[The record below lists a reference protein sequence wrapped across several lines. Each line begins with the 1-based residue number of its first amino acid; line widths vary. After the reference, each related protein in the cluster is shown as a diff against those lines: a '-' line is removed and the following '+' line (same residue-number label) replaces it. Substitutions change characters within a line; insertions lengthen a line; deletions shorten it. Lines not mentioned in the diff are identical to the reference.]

1 MATIMTTAMV
11 MDMTANI
18 AVGHGP
24 WDHGATAILAAMTM
38 AMPTLAGIVVVMA
51 LVVAIAMAMLVAMT
65 VVVTTLPR
73 GQSGWRF

>member
-38 AMPTLAGIVVVMA
+38 AM
-51 LVVAIAMAMLVAMT
+51 LVAMT